1 VTPREYIE
9 IVRERWRAIVAGLL
23 LGLVVAGGLVYLV
36 PREYSANVTV
46 LVAAQSDAS
55 ATTADTGEISS
66 QRLGTYVELLRSRR
80 LAGGV
85 ISDLRLPTTP
95 DELADRVSVTTTPD
109 SLLLTATVTDGSPDG
124 AIRIANALADE
135 FIRNVAEIEQP
146 SDQTRP
152 PSVVAKAFE
161 PAQPPAEQVAP
172 RPVRYLILGTVLGLL
187 AGFAA
192 ALLRNG
198 LDTTLRRRSQLED
211 ILGAPVLGVI
221 GRDSK
226 IASSPLVIYGDPQA
240 PLAEAFRQ
248 LRTNVQFTDID
259 SAHKLILVTS
269 PSWGE
274 GKTTTVCNLALA
286 LAEAGTSVLIID
298 ADLRRASVA
307 SSLSIE
313 KRVGLTDVLVGR
325 IPIEQAVQP
334 LAPALDVLPSGP
346 LPPNP
351 SELLCSTRMI
361 KLIAG
366 LRLMYEV
373 VLIDTAP
380 LLPVTDA
387 AVLAPRVDGVLVLV
401 RHGHTLG
408 RDLRAAKDALDA
420 VSSRIIGSVM
430 TMVPHAGKRAGRR
443 RKPRKGIRQQ
453 RPYGPVPGTGP
464 GGETG
469 SAVPGSALRQAAAPQ
484 PAAPQPAAP
493 LPASPQP
500 AAPLPAPR
508 QPSPAPRPPEPSD
521 SGAQVLDRGPAAR

>member
-1 VTPREYIE
+1 
-9 IVRERWRAIVAGLL
+9 
-23 LGLVVAGGLVYLV
+23 
-36 PREYSANVTV
+36 
-46 LVAAQSDAS
+46 
-55 ATTADTGEISS
+55 
-66 QRLGTYVELLRSRR
+66 
-80 LAGGV
+80 
-85 ISDLRLPTTP
+85 
-95 DELADRVSVTTTPD
+95 
-109 SLLLTATVTDGSPDG
+109 
-124 AIRIANALADE
+124 
-135 FIRNVAEIEQP
+135 
-146 SDQTRP
+146 
-152 PSVVAKAFE
+152 
-161 PAQPPAEQVAP
+161 
-172 RPVRYLILGTVLGLL
+172 
-187 AGFAA
+187 
-192 ALLRNG
+192 
-198 LDTTLRRRSQLED
+198 
-211 ILGAPVLGVI
+211 
-221 GRDSK
+221 
-226 IASSPLVIYGDPQA
+226 
-240 PLAEAFRQ
+240 
-248 LRTNVQFTDID
+248 VQFTDVD

-313 KRVGLTDVLVGR
+313 KRAGLTDVLVGR

-351 SELLCSTRMI
+351 SELLGSNRMI

-401 RHGHTLG
+401 RHGHTVG

-420 VSSRIIGSVM
+420 VSGRIIGSVM
-430 TMVPHAGKRAGRR
+430 TMVPHAGKRARR

-453 RPYGPVPGTGP
+453 RPYGPGPGTGP

-469 SAVPGSALRQAAAPQ
+469 SAVPGSALRQAASPQAASPQ
-484 PAAPQPAAP
+484 PASPQA
-493 LPASPQP
+493 ASPQP

-508 QPSPAPRPPEPSD
+508 QPSPAPRPSEPSD
-521 SGAQVLDRGPAAR
+521 SGGQVLDRGPAAR